1 MSKGNIIGFGLMII
15 PIVIALVINEWKS
28 LFDLSLI
35 YRIGICFVLIVSY
48 FEGLYI
54 GVLQTN
60 GIITQD
66 LGSGLIWISGFCFFG
81 SMFCLIA

>member
-1 MSKGNIIGFGLMII
+1 MRAKNSIHEKDFGVFLAFGLLFSSI
-15 PIVIALVINEWKS
+15 LS
-28 LFDLSLI
+28 LFI
-35 YRIGICFVLIVSY
+35 
-48 FEGLYI
+48 I